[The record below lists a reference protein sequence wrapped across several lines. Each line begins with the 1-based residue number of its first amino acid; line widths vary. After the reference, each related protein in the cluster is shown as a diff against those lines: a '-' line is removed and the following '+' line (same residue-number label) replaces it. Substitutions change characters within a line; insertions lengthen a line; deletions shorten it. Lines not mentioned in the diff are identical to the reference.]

1 MAAGQTR
8 SETSTDP
15 TTLWRD
21 FNQTLAACAKQVDA
35 FHLTLQAAHK
45 LGAVKG
51 AICMADAALQGK
63 LVVRLSLGFE
73 GASNKVLAASAPG
86 RTAAFEAF
94 AHDQMLVVPDYAS
107 SDYSPTALEAHHG
120 VTGAAYLPI
129 RTRRKGAQGLL
140 LAVSAPG
147 KTFDT
152 DTLVLFEQMA
162 SALGTSLERLAS
174 SKPFVLASPAELTEL
189 PAGLFEAFRRCLNT
203 DDIETLSAAILE
215 QCRDFTGS
223 NLGFVGYVDPAT
235 GYLNCPTMTRD
246 IFAQC
251 KVAGKTVV
259 FEKAGG
265 LGGWVLDQK
274 APLIANDP
282 SAHPASVGTPP
293 GHLPIRRFMGV
304 PCFSQARV
312 MGMIA
317 LANKDSDYTGHDLR
331 IVSAFADIYAAA
343 VARFLSE
350 RELTASRNRLASLYD
365 TAPCGYQTLAPDGL
379 VIEANET
386 ALRMLARPREEVIGR
401 LIITDLLTT
410 TGKALLADQIRDLNA
425 HEAVAPVELH
435 LRRPDGARLPVLHSV
450 SATRDERG
458 FVQQIRCTLVDVSLR
473 KALRETRDYLETL
486 FKHSASPIIVW
497 DSLLTIT
504 RFNQGIEQLTGY
516 CSDEVIG
523 QPLAMLFPEAE
534 RAALMERI
542 GHTRHGGRLE
552 SAELPICTRSGDH
565 KTVLWNSSNLYA
577 EDGVELLATVAQ
589 GVDITDRKSYELALR
604 KTNRAL
610 KTLSHGNEILVRATS
625 EMELLQGVCD
635 ILVQVGGYRLAW
647 IGFVEHDAQKH
658 IRPVA
663 RAGNGIDYLD
673 HVTVTWDD
681 SPTGRGPGGMAVR
694 RGEPQVF
701 QDVLHDPRF
710 HPWRA
715 AALERGYAS
724 NAAFPLKHKGQVLG
738 LLALYGDQAY
748 GFDPD
753 EMRLLNELVN
763 DVAFGIVTLRTRAA
777 HAALELEREHHL
789 QRLRETM
796 EATVQAV
803 AATIEKRDPY
813 TAGHQQRVAR
823 LAVAIATHMGLSPQ
837 QIEGVHFGS
846 LIHDIG
852 KISVP
857 AEILSKP
864 GALAAMEFEL
874 IKAHAA
880 AGQEILK
887 GVKFPWPIIDMVS
900 QHHERMNGSGYP
912 HGLAGEAIR
921 LEARI
926 IGVADVVEAMS
937 SFRPYRP
944 ALGMDSA
951 MAEITERSGTLYDAE
966 VVAACLH
973 VLHGGFRFDEPG

>member
-15 TTLWRD
+15 MTLWRD

-35 FHLTLQAAHK
+35 FHLTLQAAQK

-51 AICMADAALQGK
+51 AICMADPALQGK

-86 RTAAFEAF
+86 RTAALEAF
-94 AHDQMLVVPDYAS
+94 ARDQMLVVPDYAA

-120 VTGAAYLPI
+120 VTGAVYLPI
-129 RTRRKGAQGLL
+129 RTRRKGVQGVL

-147 KTFDT
+147 KSFATA
-152 DTLVLFEQMA
+152 TLALLEHMA
-162 SALGTSLERLAS
+162 SALGTSLERLTG
-174 SKPFVLASPAELTEL
+174 SKPFVLASPTEPAEL
-189 PAGLFEAFRRCLNT
+189 PAGLFEAFRQCLNT
-203 DDIETLSAAILE
+203 DDIETLSAATLE
-215 QCRDFTGS
+215 QCRRFTGS
-223 NLGFVGYVDPAT
+223 DLGFVGYVDPAT

-282 SAHPASVGTPP
+282 PAHPASVGTPP

-331 IVSAFADIYAAA
+331 IVSTFADIYAAA

-350 RELTASRNRLASLYD
+350 HELTASRNRLASLYD

-379 VIEANET
+379 VIEANDT

-401 LIITDLLTT
+401 LNITDLLTT
-410 TGKALLADQIRDLNA
+410 TGQALLAEQIRALDA

-435 LRRPDGARLPVLHSV
+435 LRRTDGVRLPVLHSV
-450 SATRDERG
+450 SAARDERG
-458 FVQQIRCTLVDVSLR
+458 FVQQVRCTLVDISLR

-497 DSLLTIT
+497 DSQLAIT

-516 CSDEVIG
+516 RSDEVMG
-523 QPLAMLFPEAE
+523 QPLAVLFPEAE
-534 RAALMERI
+534 RDVLMERV
-542 GHTRHGGRLE
+542 GQLRAGGRFE
-552 SAELPICTRSGDH
+552 SAELPIRTRSGER

-577 EDGVELLATVAQ
+577 ETGELLATVMQ
-589 GVDITDRKSYELALR
+589 GVDITERKNYELALR

-610 KTLSHGNEILVRATS
+610 KTLSHGNEILVHATS

-647 IGFVEHDAQKH
+647 IGFAEHDAGKSVR
-658 IRPVA
+658 IMA
-663 RAGNGIDYLD
+663 RAGDGADCVDPI
-673 HVTVTWDD
+673 TVTWDD
-681 SPTGRGPGGMAVR
+681 SPSGCGPDGMAIR
-694 RGEPQVF
+694 SGKPQVV
-701 QDVLHDPRF
+701 QDILNDPRF

-715 AALERGYAS
+715 PALEHGYAS
-724 NAAFPLKHKGQVLG
+724 NAVFPLKHQERIIGI
-738 LLALYGDQAY
+738 LALYGGQSRD
-748 GFDPD
+748 FDAD
-753 EMRLLNELVN
+753 EMRLLEELAN
-763 DVAFGIVTLRTRAA
+763 DVAFGIVTLRTHQE
-777 HAALELEREHHL
+777 HAALEREREHYL

-823 LAVAIATHMGLSPQ
+823 LAVAIAARMGLSSQ
-837 QIEGVHFGS
+837 QIEGVHFGG

-864 GALAAMEFEL
+864 GTLGALEFQL
-874 IKAHAA
+874 IKAHAE

-887 GVKFPWPIIDMVS
+887 GVKFPWPIIDMVA
-900 QHHERMNGSGYP
+900 QHHERMDGSGYP
-912 HGLAGEAIR
+912 LGLAGEAIR

-951 MAEITERSGTLYDAE
+951 MAEITERSGTLYDAD

-973 VLHGGFRFDEPG
+973 VLHSGFRFDEP